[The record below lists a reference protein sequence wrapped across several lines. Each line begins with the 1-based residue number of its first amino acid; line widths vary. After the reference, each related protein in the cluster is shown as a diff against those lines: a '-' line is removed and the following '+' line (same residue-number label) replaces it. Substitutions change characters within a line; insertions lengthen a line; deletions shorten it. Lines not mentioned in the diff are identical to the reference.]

1 MNHLL
6 ILSTL
11 TKSFAGFASFKF
23 SFKNESV
30 FLVRQFE
37 YEIWQPRND
46 KYLDSKTQIKDQNP
60 ALGSD
65 YSVSGHHD
73 YVQVFNPRDY
83 RDRGYIVAGNE
94 FAEGYSSDGDC
105 DDNDYNE
112 KSLWNT
118 NEPGEDYGL
127 SGNEYGQADGEMEN
141 ESDTLVFKSDHDPN
155 NMDYNNDRDDKGSK
169 EKETDGGREG
179 GIGGFNHKA
188 LSPFLPSFQN
198 YFLKLY

>member
-1 MNHLL
+1 MNL
-6 ILSTL
+6 
-11 TKSFAGFASFKF
+11 
-23 SFKNESV
+23 

-46 KYLDSKTQIKDQNP
+46 
-60 ALGSD
+60 
-65 YSVSGHHD
+65 
-73 YVQVFNPRDY
+73 
-83 RDRGYIVAGNE
+83 IVAGNE
-94 FAEGYSSDGDC
+94 FAEGYSSDGDY

-127 SGNEYGQADGEMEN
+127 SGNEFGQADGEIKN
-141 ESDTLVFKSDHDPN
+141 ESDTLVFISDHDPN
-155 NMDYNNDRDDKGSK
+155 NMDYDNDRDDKSSK

-188 LSPFLPSFQN
+188 ISPFLPSLQN
-198 YFLKLY
+198 YFLRLY